1 MPTYWLT
8 CLHVAQLIALA
19 PHEFGGVIVH
29 ARSGPVRERW
39 IQALE
44 QLARHHSLVTPLRKI
59 PSGISDE
66 NLLGGLDIEATIIS
80 GKPVFRPGLLSHCD
94 HNLVILPMAERLE
107 AGPVS

>member
-1 MPTYWLT
+1 M
-8 CLHVAQLIALA
+8 
-19 PHEFGGVIVH
+19 
-29 ARSGPVRERW
+29 
-39 IQALE
+39 QALE
-44 QLARHHSLVTPLRKI
+44 QLARHHGLVTPLRKI

-107 AGPVS
+107 AGTVARIAAALDHGSIQVERDGHGERIACAMG